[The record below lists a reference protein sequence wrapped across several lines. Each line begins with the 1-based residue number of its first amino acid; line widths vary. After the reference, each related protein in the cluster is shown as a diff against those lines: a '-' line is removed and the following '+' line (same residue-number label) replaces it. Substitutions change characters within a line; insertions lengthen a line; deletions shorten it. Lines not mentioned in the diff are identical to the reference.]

1 MKDWYLIRIFKSSY
15 CEIVFIISLIG
26 AYLLVPKR
34 IFYGLYTILGIVYM
48 VVFALTLTCIIRN
61 IKEKVLLAKTYKNSI
76 IGILAS
82 ALGIV
87 ALQVCGIGAPVCG
100 TTIGASILS
109 VIFPSFFLSFLSN
122 YAVLIVLGS
131 IVIQVTGLYFM
142 NCFKKCYYC

>member
-82 ALGIV
+82 ALGIA